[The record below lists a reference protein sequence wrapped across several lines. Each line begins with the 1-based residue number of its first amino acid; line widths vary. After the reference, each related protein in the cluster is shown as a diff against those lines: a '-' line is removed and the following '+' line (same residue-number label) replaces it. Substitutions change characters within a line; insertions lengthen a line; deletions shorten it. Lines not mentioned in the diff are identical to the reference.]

1 MNTYKVIQTSVV
13 TKSNDVTFGL
23 TRDVSTTT
31 REQVFPDFKS
41 ASEFFFLCMQ
51 QVKDNVLPGY
61 TMNLTVR
68 LYEYRG
74 SGNVEIDEFV
84 YNGNRE
90 EVSPNGD
97 SD

>member
-1 MNTYKVIQTSVV
+1 MNTYKVIQTSMV
-13 TKSNDVTFGL
+13 TKNNDVTFGV
-23 TRDVSTTT
+23 TSDVSTTT

-41 ASEFFFLCMQ
+41 ATDFFFLCMK

-61 TMNLTVR
+61 TMKLSVC
-68 LYEYRG
+68 LYEYRDSG
-74 SGNVEIDEFV
+74 SVEIDEFT

-90 EVSPNGD
+90 GVSPNGD

>member
-13 TKSNDVTFGL
+13 RKDNDVTFGL

-41 ASEFFFLCMQ
+41 ASDFFFLCMQ

-61 TMNLTVR
+61 TMELTVC
-68 LYEYRG
+68 LYEYRDSG
-74 SGNVEIDEFV
+74 SVEIDQFV
-84 YNGNRE
+84 YEGKRE
-90 EVSPNGD
+90 GVSQNGD

>member
-1 MNTYKVIQTSVV
+1 MNTYKVIQTSSV
-13 TKSNDVTFGL
+13 KKDNDVTFGL
-23 TRDVSTTT
+23 IRDVSTTK
-31 REQVFPDFKS
+31 REQAFPDFKS

-61 TMNLTVR
+61 TMELTVC
-68 LYEYRG
+68 LYEYRDVG
-74 SGNVEIDEFV
+74 SAEIDRFV

>member
-13 TKSNDVTFGL
+13 SKTNDVTFGQ
-23 TRDVSTTT
+23 TRDMSQTT

-41 ASEFFFLCMQ
+41 ASDFFFLCMK

-61 TMNLTVR
+61 TMRLTVC
-68 LYEYRG
+68 LYEYRDSG
-74 SGNVEIDEFV
+74 SVEIDQFV
-84 YNGNRE
+84 YEGNRE